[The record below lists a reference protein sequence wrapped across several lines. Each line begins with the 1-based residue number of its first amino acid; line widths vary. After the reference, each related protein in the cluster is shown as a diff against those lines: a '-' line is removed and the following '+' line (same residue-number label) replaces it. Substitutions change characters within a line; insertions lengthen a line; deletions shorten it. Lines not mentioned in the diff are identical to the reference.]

1 MPLSRSAAMLGAALA
16 LSIVALALSAG
27 LAAAAG
33 HITYSVGEGPL
44 LRVEARAGAKP
55 QDVSAGLD
63 RRFAGGGDQFL
74 NQSPDGKWLV
84 LQSERFGCGGNPCLA
99 VVSSNFKTGKS
110 VKGGTVHVQGFSA
123 VGNGGRVVV
132 YPAQSGDDRIDLFA
146 SRRTGSGWSRPRNL
160 TAKSPM
166 KIHGHPAISTD
177 SKRVL
182 HDCGDAPDPSAG
194 TLSVCESRLD
204 GKGTR
209 VRVRPSDG
217 RTPTDGVFGAGSL
230 HHGDYL
236 GRGKGLVFES
246 QWCCEGESIWWLP
259 AGQAQAQARAGS
271 EREQRGAVRP
281 AGRSRGEPRPQP
293 PRRRRRPRA
302 DDHLADLQE
311 AHLRAAGRG
320 RRERHRDRLRGVRA
334 LPSMA

>member
-1 MPLSRSAAMLGAALA
+1 MLLTRSNAVLGAAFLLA
-16 LSIVALALSAG
+16 VSAG
-27 LAAAAG
+27 PAAAAG

-63 RRFAGGGDQFL
+63 RRFPGGGDQFL
-74 NQSPDGKWLV
+74 NQSPDGKALV
-84 LQSERFGCGGNPCLA
+84 LQSERFGCAGNPCLA
-99 VVSSNFKTGKS
+99 VVSSNLQDGQA
-110 VKGGTVHVQGFSA
+110 VRGGTITVQGFSA
-123 VGNGGRVVV
+123 VGNRGRVVV
-132 YPAQSGDDRIDLFA
+132 YPAQSEGDRIDLFVT
-146 SRRTGSGWSRPRNL
+146 RRTGSGWSRPRNV
-160 TAKSPM
+160 TAKSSMP
-166 KIHGHPAISTD
+166 IHGHPAISED

-217 RTPTDGVFGAGSL
+217 RKPVDGVFGDGSL

-246 QWCCEGESIWWLP
+246 QWCCEGESIWWLKKGTRKP
-259 AGQAQAQARAGS
+259 KHV
-271 EREQRGAVRP
+271 RGASANNVAPCGLPDGRVVSLDLTRP
-281 AGRSRGEPRPQP
+281 AGGGVHELMITSPTSRKRTFVLSPGI
-293 PRRRRRPRA
+293 
-302 DDHLADLQE
+302 DVNDIGIGC
-311 AHLRAAGRG
+311 GR
-320 RRERHRDRLRGVRA
+320 
-334 LPSMA
+334 

>member
-1 MPLSRSAAMLGAALA
+1 MLLRSGAAFALAVVTLAVSAA
-16 LSIVALALSAG
+16 V
-27 LAAAAG
+27 AAAAG
-33 HITYSVGEGPL
+33 HITYSVGPGPL

-99 VVSSNFKTGKS
+99 VVSSDLR
-110 VKGGTVHVQGFSA
+110 KGQAVARGTVHVESFSA

-132 YPAQSGDDRIDLFA
+132 YPAQSGDDRIDLFV
-146 SRRTGSGWSRPRNL
+146 SRRTRSGWSRPRNV
-160 TAKSPM
+160 TARSPM
-166 KIHGHPAISTD
+166 KVHGHPAISTD

-182 HDCGDAPDPSAG
+182 HDCGNAPDPSAG
-194 TLSVCESRLD
+194 TLSLCESRLD

-217 RTPTDGVFGAGSL
+217 RPPTDGVFGAGSL

-259 AGQAQAQARAGS
+259 KGKGKPRHV
-271 EREQRGAVRP
+271 RGATPNNVAPCGLPDGRVVSLDLSRP
-281 AGRSRGEPRPQP
+281 AGGGVHELMITSPTSRKRTFVLP
-293 PRRRRRPRA
+293 P
-302 DDHLADLQE
+302 
-311 AHLRAAGRG
+311 
-320 RRERHRDRLRGVRA
+320 GVDVNDIGIGCGA
-334 LPSMA
+334 

>member
-1 MPLSRSAAMLGAALA
+1 MLPNRSAFLLSLIVLA
-16 LSIVALALSAG
+16 VSAG
-27 LAAAAG
+27 PAAAAG

-63 RRFAGGGDQFL
+63 RRFPGGGDQFL
-74 NQSPDGKWLV
+74 NQSPDGKALV

-99 VVSSNFKTGKS
+99 VVSSNFKSGQA
-110 VKGGTVHVQGFSA
+110 VRGGTVHVQGFSA

-132 YPAQSGDDRIDLFA
+132 YPAQSSGDRIDLFV
-146 SRRTGSGWSRPRNL
+146 SRKTRDGWSRPRNV
-160 TAKSPM
+160 TAKSSMP
-166 KIHGHPAISTD
+166 IHGHPAISAD

-204 GKGTR
+204 GRGTR
-209 VRVRPSDG
+209 VRVRPTDG
-217 RTPTDGVFGAGSL
+217 RKPVDGVFGDGSL

-259 AGQAQAQARAGS
+259 KGKRKPKHV
-271 EREQRGAVRP
+271 RGASGNNVAPCGLPDGRVVSLDLSRP
-281 AGRSRGEPRPQP
+281 AGGGVHELMITSPTSKKRSFVLP
-293 PRRRRRPRA
+293 PGI
-302 DDHLADLQE
+302 DVNDIGIGC
-311 AHLRAAGRG
+311 GR
-320 RRERHRDRLRGVRA
+320 
-334 LPSMA
+334 